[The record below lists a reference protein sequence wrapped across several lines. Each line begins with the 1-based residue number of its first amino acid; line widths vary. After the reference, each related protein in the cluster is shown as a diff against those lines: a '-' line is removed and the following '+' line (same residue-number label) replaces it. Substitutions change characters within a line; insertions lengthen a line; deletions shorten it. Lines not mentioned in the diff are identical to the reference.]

1 MLRMFKSYAPYEV
14 LAAPGREKP
23 EIWRLVVGIVL
34 CLIVMIAGQG
44 ILIAIYGFALGSH
57 GDAMMQMG
65 LLDTPGAMIA
75 ALLGIACF
83 IPGVMLALRWLH
95 KRRFWGVIGDPVRTL
110 KLGARVAAYAAAIQ
124 LLLMLPAVVFAEE
137 ELILN
142 TPPMLWLVL
151 LPIGALVVL
160 LQTSAEEIFFRGY
173 IQSQM
178 AARFQSPIIWM
189 GIPAIIFAIG
199 HYAAVMYGDNA
210 AMVAVWAGLFGLLA
224 ADLTARTGSLG
235 PAMGL
240 HFMNNALVI
249 LFVSMDGPMSG
260 LSLYVLPFSAQDAE
274 EVAKVMP
281 LDFVA
286 LGVSWL
292 AARVAVR
299 A

>member
-1 MLRMFKSYAPYEV
+1 MFNSYSPHDA
-14 LAAPGREKP
+14 LAAPGRAKP

-34 CLIVMIAGQG
+34 CLFVMIAGQG
-44 ILIAIYGFALGSH
+44 ILIAFYGGVLGSH
-57 GDAMMQMG
+57 SDAMLQMG
-65 LLDTPGAMIA
+65 ILDTPASMIV

-83 IPGVMLALRWLH
+83 TPGVILALKLLH
-95 KRRFWGVIGDPVRTL
+95 GRGFMGLIGDPARSFR
-110 KLGARVAAYAAAIQ
+110 LGVRVACYAAGIQ
-124 LLLMLPAVVFAEE
+124 LFLLLPALF
-137 ELILN
+137 LSPDDLTLN
-142 TPPMLWLVL
+142 ADPMAWLMI
-151 LPIGALVVL
+151 LPIGALVVF
-160 LQTSAEEIFFRGY
+160 LQTSAEEVFFRGY
-173 IQSQM
+173 IQGQL
-178 AARFQSPIIWM
+178 AARFDSKWVWIGVPTV
-189 GIPAIIFAIG
+189 IFAVG

-210 AMVAVWAGLFGLLA
+210 AMVAVWAGLFGLIA

-260 LSLYVLPFSAQDAE
+260 LSLYVLPFSAQDAA

>member
-1 MLRMFKSYAPYEV
+1 
-14 LAAPGREKP
+14 
-23 EIWRLVVGIVL
+23 
-34 CLIVMIAGQG
+34 
-44 ILIAIYGFALGSH
+44 
-57 GDAMMQMG
+57 
-65 LLDTPGAMIA
+65 
-75 ALLGIACF
+75 
-83 IPGVMLALRWLH
+83 
-95 KRRFWGVIGDPVRTL
+95 
-110 KLGARVAAYAAAIQ
+110 
-124 LLLMLPAVVFAEE
+124 
-137 ELILN
+137 
-142 TPPMLWLVL
+142 
-151 LPIGALVVL
+151 
-160 LQTSAEEIFFRGY
+160 
-173 IQSQM
+173 
-178 AARFQSPIIWM
+178 M